1 MYVYK
6 YMYVSNIKLFGCSI
20 YKSISSCFISHIF
33 HFISSNYITTKNII
47 LLYMYIH
54 VYSSSTVVIIHS
66 YTDNTCLIPE
76 YKMMVNGA
84 TAVVDLASWCCVVIL
99 VIF

>member
-1 MYVYK
+1 
-6 YMYVSNIKLFGCSI
+6 MYVSNIKLFGCSI
-20 YKSISSCFISHIF
+20 YKSISSCFNSHIF

-54 VYSSSTVVIIHS
+54 VYIAPLLWSSFIVIIS
-66 YTDNTCLIPE
+66 STCLIPE

-84 TAVVDLASWCCVVIL
+84 INTTRW
-99 VIF
+99 